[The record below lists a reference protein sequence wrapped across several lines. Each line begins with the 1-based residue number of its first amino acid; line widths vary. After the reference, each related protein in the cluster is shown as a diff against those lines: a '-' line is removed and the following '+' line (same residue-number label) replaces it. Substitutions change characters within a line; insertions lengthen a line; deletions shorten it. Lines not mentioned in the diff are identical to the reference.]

1 MTLHFSHIGL
11 TDGRTFMGPFDWN
24 PATWLWPPLRQP
36 LPRPD
41 RCLQQEIALERAHR
55 GMIASAKVPTGAV
68 PAGQAAARLPSTC
81 QGVRT
86 RGPSASIATVNSKW
100 AASEPSWEKIA
111 Q

>member
-1 MTLHFSHIGL
+1 MTLHFSHMGL

-55 GMIASAKVPTGAV
+55 GIIAAQKCRP
-68 PAGQAAARLPSTC
+68 
-81 QGVRT
+81 
-86 RGPSASIATVNSKW
+86 GPSRGRSGGRALAVDVPRGEDPRSVGLDRHRELEMGGQRAVLG
-100 AASEPSWEKIA
+100 
-111 Q
+111 